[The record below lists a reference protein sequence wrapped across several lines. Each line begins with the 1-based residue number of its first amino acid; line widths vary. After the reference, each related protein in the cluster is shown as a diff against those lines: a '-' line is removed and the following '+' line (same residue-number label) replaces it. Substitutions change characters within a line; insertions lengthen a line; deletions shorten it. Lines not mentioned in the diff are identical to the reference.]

1 MVFQRQH
8 KWLKE
13 ILTKI
18 KEYKTMV
25 SAKYVKNSA
34 VDQKRLN
41 NEGNL
46 IVA

>member
-1 MVFQRQH
+1 MVKRN
-8 KWLKE
+8 
-13 ILTKI
+13 ITKI

-25 SAKYVKNSA
+25 SAKYVKNAA
-34 VDQKRLN
+34 VEQKRLN